1 MTNEH
6 ISSNDLAI
14 KELEFLENH
23 INALIE
29 RIKHNG
35 EYAETQKEKR
45 KVVIEVQTL
54 ERLLEYAAERKKILQ
69 IAQNNKA

>member
-1 MTNEH
+1 MTNQSQ
-6 ISSNDLAI
+6 IDNNSAI
-14 KELEFLENH
+14 NELIFLENH
-23 INALIE
+23 TLSLIK

-54 ERLLEYAAERKKILQ
+54 ERVLEYTVERKKILQ
-69 IAQNNKA
+69 MAQNNKA

>member
-1 MTNEH
+1 MTNQSE
-6 ISSNDLAI
+6 ISNPALT
-14 KELEFLENH
+14 ELIFLENH

-45 KVVIEVQTL
+45 KVVIEVQAL
-54 ERLLEYAAERKKILQ
+54 ERILEYTAERKNILRM
-69 IAQNNKA
+69 AQDSKA